1 MNNEVNFQTEKQVA
15 FELFEELSKDTE
27 IIKSSIQAS
36 LNNWEIKLPKNQ
48 NLIVKEK
55 FSEMELD
62 DYLLDSIYEMGCEHP
77 SIIQAASIPTIL
89 KGDDLVVQS
98 KSGTG
103 KTLAYGTC
111 LLQKCVSKG
120 GLQAVILTPTR
131 ILNQQISDVIAKLGA
146 PNNINVY
153 TVKPDVKYM
162 NQEIIVGSPGGVL
175 KLFNMDKEM
184 AQTVKIIVIDEADA
198 VLNLDGMGSNAY
210 VILKILEKAQKIYF
224 SATFYSHIKDA
235 IADFSPKAIC
245 MYEKE
250 NLKPE
255 KIKLYYLETERKEKM
270 KALKSL
276 YEYLSVGQSII
287 FVATKHMVEVLKKK
301 LEADLHE
308 TACLHG
314 DIEMAANEKI
324 VEDFKTAKARVLI
337 STDIFSRGMDIPQVN
352 LVINF
357 DLPIVKG
364 IPNLET
370 YIHRIGRSGR
380 FGRPGFVVDLVSDS
394 NDLKA
399 LVKFQTELKSLSKK
413 FSIKAL
419 EEVYEE
425 NMSK

>member
-1 MNNEVNFQTEKQVA
+1 MNNEMNFQTEKQVA

-27 IIKSSIQAS
+27 KIKSSIQAS
-36 LNNWEIKLPKNQ
+36 LNNWEIKMPKNQ

-55 FSEMELD
+55 FSEMELND
-62 DYLLDSIYEMGCEHP
+62 SLLDSIYEMGYEQP

-89 KGDDLVVQS
+89 KGDDLAVQS

-103 KTLAYGTC
+103 KTLAFAAC

-120 GLQAVILTPTR
+120 GLQAVVLTPTR
-131 ILNQQISDVIAKLGA
+131 VLNQQVSDVIAKLGA
-146 PNNINVY
+146 PNNIKVY
-153 TVKPDVKYM
+153 TVKPDVEYE

-175 KLFNMDKEM
+175 KLFSMDKEK

-198 VLNLDGMGSNAY
+198 VLNLDGMGSHAY
-210 VILKILEKAQKIYF
+210 RILKILEKSQKIYF
-224 SATFYSHIKDA
+224 SATFYSQIKKV
-235 IADFSPKAIC
+235 IEDFSPKATC

-255 KIKLYYLETERKEKM
+255 EIKLYYLEIERKEKM
-270 KALKSL
+270 KAIKSL

-287 FVATKHMVEVLKKK
+287 FVATKHMVEVLRKE

-314 DIEMAANEKI
+314 DIEMAAKEK
-324 VEDFKTAKARVLI
+324 VVDDFRTAKARVLI

-352 LVINF
+352 LIINF

-364 IPNLET
+364 IPNVET
-370 YIHRIGRSGR
+370 YIHRVGRSGR
-380 FGRPGFVVDLVSDS
+380 FGRSGFVVDLVSDS

-399 LVKFQTELKSLSKK
+399 LLKFQIELKSVAKK